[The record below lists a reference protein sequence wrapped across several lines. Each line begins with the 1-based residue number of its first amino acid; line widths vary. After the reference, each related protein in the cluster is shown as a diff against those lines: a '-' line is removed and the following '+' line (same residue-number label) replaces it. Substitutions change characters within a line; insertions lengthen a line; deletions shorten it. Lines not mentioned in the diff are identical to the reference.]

1 MKKPVKK
8 PAKKPVKKSKR
19 RQPYAVTSTETKPCA
34 LCNELVDADFFF
46 CYGCKEVVC
55 GECDRVE
62 VVGEHSVAA
71 HGAKSQTMYLGF
83 DGAYVLSDKTFVIER
98 GGPPCPEWDGLYL
111 SPVGGVCVGFED
123 DRVGRALF
131 AHLGLKRF
139 EVVRVELPKIV
150 ASAKVVKAKRRAESA
165 FTTSAVV
172 PAKKRSK
179 K

>member
-8 PAKKPVKKSKR
+8 PAKKTP
-19 RQPYAVTSTETKPCA
+19 AKPCA
-34 LCNELVDADFFF
+34 RCSERVDAAYNY

-55 GECDRVE
+55 EECAGDVT
-62 VVGEHSVAA
+62 GEHSVAA
-71 HGAKSQTMYLGF
+71 HGAKSQTMYLGY

-139 EVVRVELPKIV
+139 EVVRVELPRIV
-150 ASAKVVKAKRRAESA
+150 ASAQPTKARRNR
-165 FTTSAVV
+165 
-172 PAKKRSK
+172 PRP
-179 K
+179 